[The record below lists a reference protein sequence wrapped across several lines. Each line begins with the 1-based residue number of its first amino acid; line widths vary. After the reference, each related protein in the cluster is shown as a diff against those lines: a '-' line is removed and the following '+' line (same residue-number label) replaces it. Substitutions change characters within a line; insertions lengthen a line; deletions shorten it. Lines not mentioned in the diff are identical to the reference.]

1 MNVLKRKVLNLKF
14 TIFKLFGGD
23 VNKTITGSYK
33 RIITMS
39 MEKNDPLFLLVKS
52 LTKSEKRQFKLY
64 AGRLGGNSEKNFMA
78 LFSLLDKME
87 DLDEKIIVQKTNIKK
102 EQLSNS
108 KAHLYKQILVS
119 LRLNPLHQNTKA
131 QIREQID
138 FATILYNKGL
148 HKQSLKVL
156 DKVKSMALLN
166 EENNLA
172 YEIVELEKI
181 IESQFITRSL
191 SNRADDLIA
200 QSEDLSRRSLIMSKL
215 SNLSLQLYSLLLKKG
230 YVRTDQDFAEVKRY
244 FEANLPEYDY
254 NKLGVKEKLF
264 LYKAFLWYSFITQDF
279 LACYK
284 YSQKWVDLF
293 HDNPLMKKN
302 NPVFFLKGINYL
314 LESLFLIQHLTK
326 FKQTLKFLESEI
338 DQNNFLRNE
347 NTESLAFLYLYL
359 NKFNLFFLEGN
370 FTKGI
375 DFVPEVLCQ
384 IELYKHKI
392 DEHHIMVFY
401 YKIASIYF
409 GAAHYEACIFY
420 LKKIIDNK
428 ELKMREDLLCFSRI
442 LNLVAHYEAG
452 LDQNLETLIKTTYKF
467 LIKMNELQIVQKKI
481 ISFLRSLTNI
491 YPHDLKNAFI
501 KLHAELKIYEHHPYE
516 KRSFMYLDIISWL
529 ESNIEKVPVE
539 SIIKRKALSKYK

>member
-1 MNVLKRKVLNLKF
+1 MNRFIINGRIEKF
-14 TIFKLFGGD
+14 TISKLFRYD
-23 VNKTITGSYK
+23 VNTTLTDSYK
-33 RIITMS
+33 RFITMS
-39 MEKNDPLFLLVKS
+39 MEKNDALFLLVKS

-64 AGRLGGNSEKNFMA
+64 AGRLGGNSEKNFMS
-78 LFSLLDKME
+78 LFTLLDKMD
-87 DLDEKIIVQKTNIKK
+87 DLDEKVILQKTNIKK
-102 EQLSNS
+102 EQISNS

-156 DKVKSMALLN
+156 DKVKAIALLN

-181 IESQFITRSL
+181 IESQYITRSL

-215 SNLSLQLYSLLLKKG
+215 SNLSLQLYSLLLKNG
-230 YVRTDQDFAEVKRY
+230 YVRTDEDFENVKHY
-244 FEANLPEYDY
+244 FEKNIPKYDY
-254 NKLGVKEKLF
+254 KKLGVKEKLF
-264 LYKAFLWYSFITQDF
+264 LYKAYLWYSFIIQDF
-279 LACYK
+279 VSCYK

-326 FKQTLKFLESEI
+326 FKKTLSFLETEI
-338 DQNNFLRNE
+338 DQNNFLLNE
-347 NTESLAFLYLYL
+347 NTQSLAFLYLYS
-359 NKFNLFFLEGN
+359 NKFNLYFLEGN
-370 FTKGI
+370 FTKGM
-375 DFVPEVLCQ
+375 DFVPEVLEQ
-384 IELYKHKI
+384 IELHSHKI

-401 YKIASIYF
+401 YKIASMYF
-409 GAAHYEACIFY
+409 GAARYEDCIFY
-420 LKKIIDNK
+420 LTKIIDNK

-452 LDQNLETLIKTTYKF
+452 LDQNLETLIKSTYKF
-467 LIKMNELQIVQKKI
+467 LIKMNELHSVQKKM
-481 ISFLRSLTNI
+481 ISFLKNLSNI

-501 KLHAELKIYEHHPYE
+501 SLHSELKQFENHPYE

-539 SIIKRKALSKYK
+539 TIIKRKALSKYK